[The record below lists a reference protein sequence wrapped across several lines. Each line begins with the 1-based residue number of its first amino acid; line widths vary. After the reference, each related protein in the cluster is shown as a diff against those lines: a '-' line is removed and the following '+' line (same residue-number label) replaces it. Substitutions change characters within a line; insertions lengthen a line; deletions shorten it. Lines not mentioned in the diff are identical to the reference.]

1 MTDIFDLVDKKPDE
15 DNLDDDEDVVTVEK
29 TDEPKDGFLDE
40 DDVEIFETDDSDVVV
55 FHPDDID

>member
-1 MTDIFDLVDKKPDE
+1 MDTKPDE

-40 DDVEIFETDDSDVVV
+40 DDVEIFETDDSDVVA
-55 FHPDDID
+55 FHSDDID

>member
-1 MTDIFDLVDKKPDE
+1 MIRSQMKIIWTT
-15 DNLDDDEDVVTVEK
+15 DEDVVTVEK
-29 TDEPKDGFLDE
+29 TDEPEDGFLDE